1 MSRLLLVLGAVV
13 GVVATSPRA
22 WGEGPPV
29 NFQFQVRPILANS
42 CFTCHGPDDSHREA
56 ELRLDVRELAIK
68 SAIRPGQSGKSPLI
82 GHITSQ
88 DPDERM
94 PPPDSGRPALK
105 PEQIEILR
113 RWIDQGAPYG
123 HHWSYE
129 PVAKPQ
135 TPSLPAATWVL
146 NPLDTF
152 VLTGLNKNGLRPSL
166 EADRRTLIR
175 RLSFDLTG
183 LPPAPEEVEAFVAD
197 KAPDAYEKLVDRLL
211 ASPHYGERMALRWLD
226 LVRYAD
232 TEGYHGDQERTHWL
246 YRHYVIQAFN
256 SNMPFDRFTTEQLAG
271 DLLPKPTR
279 AQRIASGY
287 NRLGMTTA
295 EGGAQAKEYMA
306 KYAADRVRN
315 AGTVWLG
322 STIGCAEC
330 HNHKFD
336 PFLTRDFYRFAAFF
350 ADLDEIAVG
359 HQKPAIVLSEPL
371 QQQVDA
377 LAVQIQELE
386 KQINASS
393 PEMKAAQARWEQAA
407 RVQLPQWKP
416 LMLTLITT
424 ESGRGL
430 RILDDGV
437 IVALADGPE
446 TDTYTI
452 VVNSDLVG
460 INALRLE
467 GITDP
472 TFPSSGPGRSD
483 FGEFILSEVNVRLG
497 EDEKPVAK
505 VEEEKG
511 VAGTGAEPPLESR
524 LQPAAEKDSADAEK
538 AKSEKGAK
546 GEKSTKG
553 NQSNKKPPQ
562 TVAKPPKRPSIK
574 LSDAVADFSR
584 PEAPA
589 SAAIDDNPKTG
600 WDIYHVAGK
609 PHAIEMRLPPIA
621 GKPGTPTVLTIE
633 LVQQGGARKTLGK
646 FRLLA
651 SATPRDAKGIDGR
664 AVPLEIIELLRGDAA
679 KRTEAERKQM
689 TAYYRTFSPELAAI
703 RDSIA
708 KLKQQREALLKKG
721 DEILV
726 AEPIK
731 PRMMRVLPRG
741 NWQDD
746 SGEEVKPGAPAFMP
760 QIDSGNRPVT
770 RLDLACWLVDPKNPL
785 VARVYVNRLWAQ
797 MFGRGIVSTSDDFGS
812 QGAAPSHPELLDF
825 LANDFVSHW
834 DTKRMLKLMT
844 MSAAYR
850 QSSVGDAKSRQTDPA
865 NQWLSRQGR
874 FRLEAELVR
883 DNALAVS
890 GLLVRTIG
898 GPSVKPYQPAGYYS
912 HLNFPKREYQQDH
925 GSALYRRGLY
935 THWQRTFLHPS
946 LSAFDAPSRE
956 ECTVERFRS
965 NTPLAALAMLND
977 PSYVEA
983 ARALAAKAMRDGG
996 STPQQRIAFVVRQ
1009 ALGRSAESAE
1019 TEVLQ
1024 KLYEKHLAEYQADP
1038 KAADKLL
1045 AIGESPLPA
1054 NVVKPELA
1062 AWTSV
1067 ARAVLN
1073 LHETITRN

>member
-1 MSRLLLVLGAVV
+1 MSRLFFALGAALGVLVASPVV
-13 GVVATSPRA
+13 RGDT
-22 WGEGPPV
+22 PV

-56 ELRLDVRELAIK
+56 DLRLDVRELAIK

-94 PPPDSGRPALK
+94 PPPDSGRPAIK
-105 PEQIEILR
+105 PEQVEILR
-113 RWIDQGAPYG
+113 RWIDQGAPYS

-129 PVAKPQ
+129 PAARPQ
-135 TPSLPAATWVL
+135 TPSLPATTWIL
-146 NPLDTF
+146 NPLDAF
-152 VLTGLNKNGLRPSL
+152 VLTGLNKAGLRPSP
-166 EADRRTLIR
+166 EADRQTLIR
-175 RLSFDLTG
+175 RLSYDLTG
-183 LPPAPEEVEAFVAD
+183 LPPTPEEVEAFVAD
-197 KAPDAYEKLVDRLL
+197 KSPDAYEKLVDRLL

-246 YRHYVIQAFN
+246 YRDYVIQAFN
-256 SNMPFDRFTTEQLAG
+256 SNMLFDRFTTEQLAG

-295 EGGAQAKEYMA
+295 EGGAQAKEYIA

-350 ADLDEIAVG
+350 ADLDEVIVG
-359 HQKPAIVLSEPL
+359 HQKPSIVLSEPL
-371 QQQVDA
+371 QNQVDA
-377 LAVQIQELE
+377 LAAQMKELE
-386 KQINASS
+386 KQINATS
-393 PEMKAAQARWEQAA
+393 PEIEAAQAKWEQTAK
-407 RVQLPQWKP
+407 VQLPQWKP
-416 LMLTLITT
+416 LMPKSITT
-424 ESGRGL
+424 QSGRGL

-437 IVALADGPE
+437 IMALTDGPE

-497 EDEKPVAK
+497 EDEKPAAK
-505 VEEEKG
+505 VEEDKG
-511 VAGTGAEPPLESR
+511 VAGTGAEPLARRSPGTNAGS
-524 LQPAAEKDSADAEK
+524 EK
-538 AKSEKGAK
+538 EKGAK
-546 GEKSTKG
+546 SAKGGNSAKGEKG
-553 NQSNKKPPQ
+553 AM
-562 TVAKPPKRPSIK
+562 VAKPPKRPNIK

-589 SAAIDDNPKTG
+589 SAAIDGNPKTG

-609 PHAIEMRLPPIA
+609 DHAIEMRLPPIA
-621 GKPGTPTVLTIE
+621 GKPGTSTVLTIE

-664 AVPLEIIELLRGDAA
+664 AVPLEIIELLRGDAS

-703 RDSIA
+703 RSSLA
-708 KLKQQREALLKKG
+708 KLKQQREVLLKKG

-726 AEPIK
+726 AERMK

-741 NWQDD
+741 NWQDET
-746 SGEEVKPGAPAFMP
+746 GEEVKPGAPEFMP
-760 QIDSGNRPVT
+760 QIDSGKQTAT
-770 RLDLACWLVDPKNPL
+770 RLDLARWLVDPKNPL

-797 MFGRGIVSTSDDFGS
+797 MFGRGIVSTADDFGS

-825 LANDFVSHW
+825 LATDFASHW
-834 DTKRMLKLMT
+834 DTKRMLKMMA
-844 MSAAYR
+844 MSATYR
-850 QSSVGDAKSRQTDPA
+850 QSSVGDAKARQTDPA
-865 NQWLSRQGR
+865 NVWLSRQGR

-925 GSALYRRGLY
+925 GSSLYRRGLY

-956 ECTVERFRS
+956 ECTVERCRS

-983 ARALAAKAMRDGG
+983 ARALATKAMREGG
-996 STPQQRIAFVVRQ
+996 KTPQERIAYVMRQ
-1009 ALGRSAESAE
+1009 TLGRPAESTE

-1038 KAADKLL
+1038 KAADQLL
-1045 AIGESPLPA
+1045 AIGESPLPS
-1054 NVVKPELA
+1054 NVVKTELA

>member
-1 MSRLLLVLGAVV
+1 MSRLFFALGAVV
-13 GVVATSPRA
+13 GILAASPAAR
-22 WGEGPPV
+22 GETPV
-29 NFQFQVRPILANS
+29 NFQFQVRPLLANS

-56 ELRLDVRELAIK
+56 DLRLDVRELAIK

-88 DPDERM
+88 DPDKRM

-113 RWIDQGAPYG
+113 KWIDQGAPYS

-129 PVAKPQ
+129 PAARPQ
-135 TPSLPAATWVL
+135 TPSLPPTTWVL
-146 NPLDTF
+146 SPLDAF
-152 VLTGLNKNGLRPSL
+152 VLTGLNKAGLQPSP

-183 LPPAPEEVEAFVAD
+183 LPPTPEEVEAFVAD

-246 YRHYVIQAFN
+246 YRDYVIQAFN

-295 EGGAQAKEYMA
+295 EGGAQAKEYIA

-350 ADLDEIAVG
+350 ADIDETIVG
-359 HQKPAIVLSEPL
+359 HQKPAIVLSESL
-371 QQQVDA
+371 QNQVDA
-377 LAVQIQELE
+377 LAVQMQDLE
-386 KQINASS
+386 KQMNVAS
-393 PEMKAAQARWEQAA
+393 PEMEAAQAKWEQAA
-407 RVQLPQWKP
+407 KLQLPQWKP
-416 LMLTLITT
+416 LMPTSITT

-437 IVALADGPE
+437 IMALTDGPE

-452 VVNSDLVG
+452 VVNSDQVG

-472 TFPSSGPGRSD
+472 TFPSGGPGRSD
-483 FGEFILSEVNVRLG
+483 FGEFILSEFIVRLG
-497 EDEKPVAK
+497 EDEKPPAKMEENKEKDVA
-505 VEEEKG
+505 
-511 VAGTGAEPPLESR
+511 T
-524 LQPAAEKDSADAEK
+524 KDSAAADGKKGEESAK
-538 AKSEKGAK
+538 GAKSEKI
-546 GEKSTKG
+546 T
-553 NQSNKKPPQ
+553 P
-562 TVAKPPKRPSIK
+562 PPKRPSIR

-589 SAAIDDNPKTG
+589 SAAIDGNPKTG

-609 PHAIEMRLPPIA
+609 DHAIEMRLPPIA
-621 GKPGTPTVLTIE
+621 GKPGEPTVLTIE

-664 AVPLEIIELLRGDAA
+664 AVPLEIIELLRGDAS
-679 KRTEAERKQM
+679 KRTEAQRKQM

-703 RDSIA
+703 RNSIA
-708 KLKQQREALLKKG
+708 KLKQQRDALLKKG
-721 DEILV
+721 DAILV
-726 AEPIK
+726 AERIK

-741 NWQDD
+741 NWQDET
-746 SGEEVKPGAPAFMP
+746 GEEVKPGAPEFMP
-760 QIDSGNRPVT
+760 QIDSGKQPAT
-770 RLDLACWLVDPKNPL
+770 RLDLARWLVDPKNPL
-785 VARVYVNRLWAQ
+785 VARVYVNRLWLQ
-797 MFGRGIVSTSDDFGS
+797 MFGRGIVSTADDFGS

-825 LANDFVSHW
+825 LATDFASHW
-834 DTKRMLKLMT
+834 DTKRMLKMMA
-844 MSAAYR
+844 MSATYR
-850 QSSVGDAKSRQTDPA
+850 QSSVGDAKARQTDPA
-865 NQWLSRQGR
+865 NLWLSRQGR

-956 ECTVERFRS
+956 ECTVERCRS

-983 ARALAAKAMRDGG
+983 ARALAAKTMRDGG
-996 STPQQRIAFVVRQ
+996 STPQERIAYVMRQ
-1009 ALGRSAESAE
+1009 TLGRPAESTE